1 MPSIVV
7 DSLHQ
12 GITTLKINRPEA
24 LNALTWEAM
33 EAFAAAVEDLHRRDD
48 AKVLI
53 VHGEGP
59 AFCSGGDLFELHQYS
74 EFEDGVRLATIM
86 GQALQR
92 LEDLPFPTIAAIEGP
107 ALGGGAELAL
117 SCDLRVMAD
126 DASLGMMHVR
136 LAISPAWGGGQRL
149 MRLVGYSRAL
159 EWMTAARVLNADQ
172 ALAHNIVN
180 RVVPPASSYPAA
192 VELAESIARHDPAA
206 VRAIKRL
213 LRAGL
218 SQTATDAALAE
229 RTEFPALWAARPH
242 LEASDRFVERKNHRV
257 PEH

>member
-7 DSLHQ
+7 DFIHQ
-12 GITTLKINRPEA
+12 GIATLKINRPEA
-24 LNALTWEAM
+24 LNALTWQAM
-33 EAFAAAVEDLHRRDD
+33 EAFAAAVEELHTADEVKALVVYGAGR
-48 AKVLI
+48 
-53 VHGEGP
+53 
-59 AFCSGGDLFELHQYS
+59 AFCSGGDLFELHHYPAH
-74 EFEDGVRLATIM
+74 EDGLRLATIM

-92 LEDLPFPTIAAIEGP
+92 LEELPFPTIAAIEGP

-159 EWMTAARVLNADQ
+159 EWMTAARVLRAEQ
-172 ALAHNIVN
+172 ALAHNVVN
-180 RVVPPASSYPAA
+180 RVVPSAQSYIAA
-192 VELAESIARHDPAA
+192 VELAESIARHDLES

-218 SQTATDAALAE
+218 TQPAADAALAE
-229 RTEFPALWAARPH
+229 QAEFPPLWAARPH
-242 LEASDRFVERKNHRV
+242 LEASERFVERKNHRV